1 MSATLHINKQ
11 NKAAGKTTNHENKDV
26 KGQRK
31 SPSTGMSWWSY
42 AHFETTNVPKEA
54 TVSGL
59 SWKARHGTSLSV
71 FKALQEWNPNK

>member
-11 NKAAGKTTNHENKDV
+11 NEAAGKTTNHENKDV

-54 TVSGL
+54 
-59 SWKARHGTSLSV
+59 SV
-71 FKALQEWNPNK
+71 WSQLESTAWHKSFRFQSSTGMEP